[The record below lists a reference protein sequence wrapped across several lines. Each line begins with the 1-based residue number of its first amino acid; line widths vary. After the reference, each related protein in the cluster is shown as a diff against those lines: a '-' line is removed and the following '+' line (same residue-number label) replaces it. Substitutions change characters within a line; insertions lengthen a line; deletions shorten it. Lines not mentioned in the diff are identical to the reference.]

1 MEDLDV
7 LDVGVVG
14 LERVDEIVVLG
25 FDDMERVVFVWEYRW
40 SWV

>member
-25 FDDMERVVFVWEYRW
+25 FDDMERVVFVWECRR
-40 SWV
+40 S